1 VSEPGHSRHP
11 LEQDGAPPGVSPDQ
25 EPPETASRRATDWVA
40 DHDTET
46 RDMRPALGTRGQPG
60 SWQRAVDG
68 AEVALARPAF
78 ADAQWSF
85 LFKSRDTGY
94 AATQPEPG
102 QVAAVNQRMRSTPVP
117 EVQGPFIKP
126 PVWTWEVPMYFWVG
140 GVASGSSFVALA
152 CDAAGDHRSA
162 KVARKLALTAVGPA
176 PLLLIAD
183 LGRPERFLNMLRI
196 FKPRSPMNLGA
207 WCLMTF
213 STTLA
218 GAVGADL
225 FRRPRLARG
234 LGGVTA
240 LVGGYLG
247 SYTGVLLASTAV
259 PVWARS
265 RSYLGPIFVATAT
278 ATGAAASR
286 LTLVACGLPEYHP
299 TRSALRTLETVAIL
313 TELSL
318 SSINERRLGP
328 AAAALRQGRPGTLF
342 RVAKGAVV
350 LGLTARLVGR
360 RVAPRGGRGR
370 GASPRVHDLAS
381 LLYLTGGLAFRFA
394 WVQAGKASAAHHEDV
409 AAMARGQLALAENQG
424 RPPGACAQS
433 VARPPLRL
441 PEFTRAWGE
450 LIRRSSLAVE
460 RRLRRG

>member
-11 LEQDGAPPGVSPDQ
+11 LEQDGAPPEVSPGQ
-25 EPPETASRRATDWVA
+25 EPPERASSRATDWVA
-40 DHDTET
+40 DHDTQT
-46 RDMRPALGTRGQPG
+46 RDTRPALGTRGQPG

-68 AEVALARPAF
+68 AAVALARPAF
-78 ADAQWSF
+78 GDAQWSF

-94 AATQPEPG
+94 AAAQPAPG
-102 QVAAVNQRMRSTPVP
+102 QVAAANQRMRSAPIP
-117 EVQGPFIKP
+117 EIRGPFIKP
-126 PVWTWEVPMYFWVG
+126 PVWTWEVPLYFWVG
-140 GVASGSSFVALA
+140 GVASGSSFVGLA

-162 KVARKLALTAVGPA
+162 AVVRKVALAAVGPA

-225 FRRPRLARG
+225 FARPRLARG
-234 LGGVTA
+234 LGGATA
-240 LVGGYLG
+240 VLGGYLG

-265 RSYLGPIFVATAT
+265 RSYLGPIFIATAT

-286 LTLVACGLPEYHP
+286 LALVACGLPEHHP
-299 TRSALRTLETVAIL
+299 TRSALRTLETAAIL

-328 AAAALRQGRPGTLF
+328 AATALRQGRPRTLF
-342 RVAKGAVV
+342 RVAKTAVV
-350 LGLTARLVGR
+350 LGLSTRLVGR
-360 RVAPRGGRGR
+360 RLAPQPRGR
-370 GASPRVHDLAS
+370 GISPRVHDLAS
-381 LLYLTGGLAFRFA
+381 VLYLTGGLAFRFA
-394 WVQAGKASAAHHEDV
+394 WVQAGKASAAHDEGV
-409 AAMARGQLALAENQG
+409 ATMGRGQLALTEDQG
-424 RPPGACAQS
+424 RPPEPRAES
-433 VARPPLRL
+433 VQRPPLPL
-441 PEFTRAWGE
+441 PGFSRAWGE
-450 LIRRSSLAVE
+450 LVRRISLAVE
-460 RRLRRG
+460 RLLRRG